1 LKNGILNGFNVW
13 LIKNSF
19 ADFISV
25 YSFDLFILL
34 WLIDKLF
41 SLFLLVWLI
50 TFTMVNLLA
59 KMKEI
64 SHSNLN

>member
-34 WLIDKLF
+34 WLIWF
-41 SLFLLVWLI
+41 I
-50 TFTMVNLLA
+50 YFTLA
-59 KMKEI
+59 
-64 SHSNLN
+64 N